1 MCFLRLKSCQSNS
14 FMLQEKSINND
25 DPKNVILGTFVS
37 TALIFFSFF
46 VISSW
51 RCWNYIGLEKNSP
64 NTELSYLSVIVILI
78 TYIFFHFL
86 LQSLR
91 FLALSLDLVLDC
103 FHFIPVHVNV
113 NIWVPLMTQWRP
125 SLAKYKRTV
134 ETGFHFLVLEF
145 LPWAS

>member
-1 MCFLRLKSCQSNS
+1 
-14 FMLQEKSINND
+14 MLQEKSINND

-51 RCWNYIGLEKNSP
+51 RCSDYIGLKKNSP

-103 FHFIPVHVNV
+103 FHFIPVHVKV
-113 NIWVPLMTQWRP
+113 NI
-125 SLAKYKRTV
+125 
-134 ETGFHFLVLEF
+134 
-145 LPWAS
+145 